1 MDYKPNKC
9 LKLENEAFDLML
21 FLKNKNILIRDMK
34 FLVKEGTQINL
45 CEKCFQIHKM
55 DNFFYT

>member
-1 MDYKPNKC
+1 MEYKPKKR

-34 FLVKEGTQINL
+34 ILIKEGTQINL
-45 CEKCFQIHKM
+45 YEKSFQIHKM